1 VATDLTNLGTVLRSL
16 GEHERALACLQ
27 EALEMYEATQQHTKQ
42 AFMLYSMANIHREM
56 QALEHAMRQYQRA
69 YDIFME
75 HRDRHMAGRALAGR
89 ASILWEQG
97 KTQDSL
103 RLYHEVLQITRDTQ
117 HGQSLA
123 QALRTL
129 GELLVTVDEPQQA
142 LQYLRESTT
151 VYTALEDHASAA
163 AVWAKIAS
171 ISEQH
176 GENHQ
181 DALTAWESVR
191 ALRRQENNPR
201 GALEALQQMIRLAR
215 QQLRDPA
222 RAMQYL
228 HDAVRL
234 AEELED
240 HTLQGELRNTMGI
253 IAWRQAQY
261 AEALE
266 YYERALQLYS
276 AMQDTAHAGVILNSI
291 GVTLRCMQ
299 QYDAALARLQEAVAT
314 NRQAQQRLYEGH
326 GLAAIGDVYCDLG
339 NYEQARTYYQASLQL
354 RQEIGDHRGEGWM
367 LSAIAQTYIAQDL
380 PTEAQNCLEPL
391 ASIATQCDD
400 TDLQLA
406 YKRIQNTLKIK

>member
-1 VATDLTNLGTVLRSL
+1 
-16 GEHERALACLQ
+16 
-27 EALEMYEATQQHTKQ
+27 
-42 AFMLYSMANIHREM
+42 M
-56 QALEHAMRQYQRA
+56 QALEHAMRQYQQA

-75 HRDRHMAGRALAGR
+75 HRDRHMAGRALTGM

-142 LQYLRESTT
+142 LPYLRESTT

-171 ISEQH
+171 IHERH
-176 GENHQ
+176 GENLQ

-191 ALRRQENNPR
+191 ALRLRGNNPR
-201 GALEALQQMIRLAR
+201 GALEALQQMVRLAR

-222 RAMQYL
+222 QAMQYL
-228 HDAVRL
+228 HDAVQL

-240 HTLQGELRNTMGI
+240 HALQGELRNTMGI
-253 IAWRQAQY
+253 IAWRQEQY

-266 YYERALQLYS
+266 YYERALQLYRDR
-276 AMQDTAHAGVILNSI
+276 QDTAHAGVILNSI

-299 QYDAALARLQEAVAT
+299 QYDAALARLQEAVTT
-314 NRQAQQRLYEGH
+314 NSQAQQRLYEGH
-326 GLAAIGDVYCDLG
+326 GLAAIGDVYRDLG
-339 NYEQARTYYQASLQL
+339 DYEQARTYYQASLQL

-367 LSAIAQTYIAQDL
+367 LSAIAQAYIAQEL
-380 PTEAQNCLEPL
+380 PAEAQKCIERLVPIAAQCGDEDLE
-391 ASIATQCDD
+391 I
-400 TDLQLA
+400 A
-406 YKRIQNTLKIK
+406 YKRIQGILKSE